1 LKGLIFNFQRY
12 SIHDGPGIRT
22 LVFLKGCPLR
32 CIWCCNPESQT
43 LVAEIEFHHHLCTQ
57 CGKCVTA
64 CPTGAINPDLLL
76 LNSPKINQKKCQ
88 HCGACVDV
96 CPSNALKRIGEW
108 YTPEQV
114 LHEVMKDAAVFR
126 RSGGGVTLSGGEP
139 MTQPEFTYEILHKC
153 YEQNIHT
160 AIETTGAVRWNLYE
174 KILPVTDL
182 FLFDIKHMDSHIHEK
197 LTGVP
202 NEQILENARQISR
215 NGKDIIIRIPFIP
228 GINTNEPNLH
238 ALAEFTASI
247 RPLEIHLMP
256 FHQLG
261 KDKYERLGLP
271 YLLKEHPTL
280 HELENGSELL
290 NNARKILL
298 KNNIPVFIGG

>member
-1 LKGLIFNFQRY
+1 MKGLIFNFQRY

-43 LVAEIEFHHHLCTQ
+43 LVTEIEFHHQLCTQ
-57 CGKCVTA
+57 CGKCITA
-64 CPTGAINPDLLL
+64 CPTGAINSDLLL
-76 LNSPKINQKKCQ
+76 LSAPKIDPSKCQ

-96 CPSNALKRIGEW
+96 CPSGALKRIGEW

-114 LHEVMKDAAVFR
+114 MHEVLKDAAVFR

-139 MTQPEFTYEILHKC
+139 MSQPEFTYEVLKAC
-153 YEQNIHT
+153 YEHNIHT
-160 AIETTGAVRWNLYE
+160 ALETTGAVRWNLYE

-182 FLFDIKHMDSHIHEK
+182 FLYDLKHMDSRIHEK

-202 NEQILENARQISR
+202 NQQILENAHRISQS
-215 NGKDIIIRIPFIP
+215 GKDVIVRIPFIP
-228 GINTNEPNLH
+228 GINTDEQNLS

-247 RPLEIHLMP
+247 KPLEIHLMP

-271 YLLKEHPTL
+271 YSLKYHPSL
-280 HELENGSELL
+280 NELADGAELL
-290 NNARKILL
+290 DNARQILA
-298 KNNIPVFIGG
+298 KNDIPVFIGG